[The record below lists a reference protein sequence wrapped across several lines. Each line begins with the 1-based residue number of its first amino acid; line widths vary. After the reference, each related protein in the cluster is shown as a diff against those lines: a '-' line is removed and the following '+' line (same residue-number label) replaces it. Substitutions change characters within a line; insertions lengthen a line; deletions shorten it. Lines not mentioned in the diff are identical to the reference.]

1 MNGYELNTMKL
12 KEKLF
17 QAKPNG
23 YLCMS
28 MIANSL
34 FFDRLFLLLFLFRFV
49 FWVVVGGYRRV
60 FLRFLALL
68 RFLFLFSVFLFLLL
82 FLRGLLHLV
91 LAAGLVFGGCRG
103 WVVVFWVGFF
113 LRLFLFCRVPPPP
126 KI

>member
-34 FFDRLFLLLFLFRFV
+34 FFDRLFLLLSLFRFV

-60 FLRFLALL
+60 FLRFLALFG
-68 RFLFLFSVFLFLLL
+68 FLFLFSVFLFFLL

-91 LAAGLVFGGCRG
+91 LAAGLVFGGGRG
-103 WVVVFWVGFF
+103 WIVIFWVGF
-113 LRLFLFCRVPPPP
+113 LLCLFLLLLLFPFSG
-126 KI
+126 